1 MGVGEGSCGSPW
13 GYRHRWQF
21 LGAPSTGDTL
31 VLADTL
37 ESSLWF
43 ISAKTWPHLTACRYK
58 CWDASKQERV
68 NHTGCLKTLRPQL
81 PLAPALPT
89 RGSRTQLRPQSQ
101 NPLGPEPTPR
111 ETAVASGQAPPTRVI
126 CQVQEK
132 HNLQPFEPNQ
142 LTVGQTL
149 P

>member
-1 MGVGEGSCGSPW
+1 MCTESHLHWDPGLKQYFDRRLSRWYLLSWSLWKVGVGEGSCGSPW

-58 CWDASKQERV
+58 RWDASKQERV
-68 NHTGCLKTLRPQL
+68 NRTGCLKTLWDHSCLWPQPC
-81 PLAPALPT
+81 PLE
-89 RGSRTQLRPQSQ
+89 
-101 NPLGPEPTPR
+101 GPEPSSAHSPRIPWVLTPPLGR
-111 ETAVASGQAPPTRVI
+111 
-126 CQVQEK
+126 
-132 HNLQPFEPNQ
+132 L
-142 LTVGQTL
+142 L
-149 P
+149 